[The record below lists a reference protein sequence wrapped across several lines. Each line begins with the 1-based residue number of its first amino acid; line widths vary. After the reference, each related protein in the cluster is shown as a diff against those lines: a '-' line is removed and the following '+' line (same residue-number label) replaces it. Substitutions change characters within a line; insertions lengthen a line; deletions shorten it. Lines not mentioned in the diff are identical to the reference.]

1 MKIFFQYFI
10 SIIILF
16 PIIPFLITF
25 IMFKRNKGTI
35 KSIGIASD
43 ITTFILLFSVPLMI
57 RGLWKFHFTWIM
69 LIGLIIIGIIFTY
82 LDWRK
87 KKELEILP
95 LLKKIWR
102 MYFIF
107 LSILFILIWI
117 VGLITS
123 IIEFVYNK

>member
-1 MKIFFQYFI
+1 MKIFIQYFF

-16 PIIPFLITF
+16 PIIPFFITF
-25 IMFKRNKGTI
+25 IICKRKKGTI

-57 RGLWKFHFTWIM
+57 RGLWNFHFTWIM
-69 LIGLIIIGIIFTY
+69 LIVLIIIGIIFTY

-87 KKELEILP
+87 KKELEIFP

-123 IIEFVYNK
+123 IIEFVYN